1 MKKLIAILSVFIL
14 LLAVCAGDDTT
25 YDEDGNVVLTI
36 MSAWPEDTTNGAGQS
51 LYQAAADFSAEDNGI
66 VIQIDGQD
74 GYISV
79 DEKLQS
85 AVSAGNEPVMAQIEE
100 ASLARFDGALANLDE
115 LIPSDVISNINE
127 QFLLSSKNQ
136 DGELKVI
143 PYNKSM
149 PVLYVNMDLLE
160 EGNYEVPT
168 TWDELVAT
176 ATDFHEKNP
185 DKYGYVSDW
194 YDDIWL
200 FEAQYYSE
208 GGTIDFTNGNPSFNN
223 QAAKTV
229 ISRAQTMISQGVMPN
244 PYSTPNADEM
254 AYNQFQSGNALFKY
268 ESVSDYLTLKDIAAD
283 NGFDVQVF
291 KQPAGSAG
299 SVAPTGGSGLVI
311 LDSASDEEK
320 QAAVEFIEY
329 LMSDELVLRSA
340 MNSGYIPI
348 TKSALDTDTWQQFM
362 EQTPDYQNVI
372 DQIEDA
378 TVRPYSKNWTEVR
391 DILFDELSNDLAKP
405 DSDLDESLKIVD
417 ENIQQVIGD

>member
-1 MKKLIAILSVFIL
+1 MKKLIAVLSVFIL
-14 LLAVCAGDDTT
+14 LLAGCSGDDTT

-100 ASLARFDGALANLDE
+100 ASLARFDSALANLDE
-115 LIPSDVISNINE
+115 LIPSDVISNIND

-136 DGELKVI
+136 AGQLKVI

-160 EGNYEVPT
+160 AGNYEVPT
-168 TWDELVAT
+168 TWDQLVAT
-176 ATDFHEKNP
+176 ATDFHQKNP

-208 GGTIDFTNGNPSFNN
+208 GGTIDFTNGSPSFNN

-229 ISRAQTMISQGVMPN
+229 IERAQTMISQGVMPN

-268 ESVSDYLTLKDIAAD
+268 ESVSDYLTLKDIAAE

-299 SVAPTGGSGLVI
+299 SIAPTGGSGLVI

-320 QAAVEFIEY
+320 QAAVAFIEY
-329 LMSDELVLRSA
+329 LMSDQLVLRSA

-348 TKSALDTDTWQQFM
+348 TKSALETDTWQQFIK
-362 EQTPDYQNVI
+362 QTPDYQNVI
-372 DQIEDA
+372 DQINDA

-391 DILFDELSNDLAKP
+391 DILFDELSNDLAKQ
-405 DSDLDESLKIVD
+405 DSDLDESLQIID
-417 ENIQQVIGD
+417 ENIQQVIGA